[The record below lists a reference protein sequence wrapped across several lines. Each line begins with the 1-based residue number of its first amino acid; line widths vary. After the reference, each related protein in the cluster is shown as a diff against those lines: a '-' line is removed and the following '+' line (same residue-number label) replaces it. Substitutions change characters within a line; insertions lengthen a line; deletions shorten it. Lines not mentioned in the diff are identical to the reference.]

1 MTSIHVCCVNHLLA
15 MMPATESPIRLFNR
29 VTRVLYIIVI
39 IIIVIDIDID
49 ITVITVII
57 IPYRKFTRTA

>member
-1 MTSIHVCCVNHLLA
+1 

-39 IIIVIDIDID
+39 IIIIDIDIDID

-57 IPYRKFTRTA
+57 IPYRKFTRTAWS

>member
-1 MTSIHVCCVNHLLA
+1 

-49 ITVITVII
+49 ITAITVII
-57 IPYRKFTRTA
+57 IPYRKFTRTAWS